1 MKAFQ
6 VEEQHLQSQRR
17 NDRFSMA
24 TSRVAAV
31 EEREVILIFGTG
43 QSLIRVVSSVLVSS
57 F

>member
-6 VEEQHLQSQRR
+6 IEEQHLQSQRR
-17 NDRFSMA
+17 NDRSLA
-24 TSRVAAV
+24 TSRVATV